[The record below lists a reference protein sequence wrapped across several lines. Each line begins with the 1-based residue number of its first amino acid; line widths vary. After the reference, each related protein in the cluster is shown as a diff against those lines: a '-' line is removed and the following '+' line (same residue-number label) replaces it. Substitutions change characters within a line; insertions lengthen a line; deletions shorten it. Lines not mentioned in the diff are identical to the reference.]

1 MTGTTQ
7 YCGRLLLK
15 TIDDFENGVVE
26 LYDELQ
32 ATVERVEDKRE
43 VTHAELL
50 CVLSGMLCAAAK
62 ESGVS
67 SEELIWSMKIN
78 YDGNLSNRLLH

>member
-1 MTGTTQ
+1 
-7 YCGRLLLK
+7 LK

-62 ESGVS
+62 ESGIS

-78 YDGNLSNRLLH
+78 YEGDRSSRLLH

>member
-1 MTGTTQ
+1 M
-7 YCGRLLLK
+7 K

-62 ESGVS
+62 ESGIS

-78 YDGNLSNRLLH
+78 YEGDRSSRLLH

>member
-1 MTGTTQ
+1 M
-7 YCGRLLLK
+7 K

-32 ATVERVEDKRE
+32 ATVERVEDKRK

-62 ESGVS
+62 ESGIS
-67 SEELIWSMKIN
+67 SEELIWSIKIN
-78 YDGNLSNRLLH
+78 YEGDRSSRLLH